1 MSVAGYVGRT
11 RSESPC
17 LRSLEQRCAERR
29 AIALESERRVEAR
42 PISLRSPENA
52 RQTRDLRVLSRNTPP
67 PRSSNNVILLISLG
81 YFQTFPPTRRHEDDE
96 AVSDPLKSLMSAK
109 PHQSIDVTTCR
120 AHVDTSD
127 LLARR
132 KALTLGVIAPVAS
145 PRARDS
151 LSKRPLRKTTLRS
164 LWRDHLVALSLFF
177 SFFLLDKRYRQGR
190 GEGEA

>member
-1 MSVAGYVGRT
+1 VSPLVGATDARKGA
-11 RSESPC
+11 RSRWKARGASKRVRFPSP
-17 LRSLEQRCAERR
+17 
-29 AIALESERRVEAR
+29 
-42 PISLRSPENA
+42 PISRERATNA
-52 RQTRDLRVLSRNTPP
+52 GSSGLVTGHPPP

-81 YFQTFPPTRRHEDDE
+81 YFQAFPPTRRHEDDE
-96 AVSDPLKSLMSAK
+96 AVSDPLKSLMSAE

-164 LWRDHLVALSLFF
+164 LWRDHLLALSLFF